1 MTPSCPCQVA
11 LGCHLC
17 FQRKGKSITHLF
29 VYVYCIVIFSHRWI
43 YDTLCIRV
51 RNFLKGLQ
59 ELAAHVVTFRN
70 VTEAVSSVQVSRVA
84 MVLPFVMPSFGKGLA
99 LVGWQLHRGWFETQL
114 KATGFLE
121 RVSITSRSCVHYSI
135 AFSKGVLFIIC
146 LRLTSFTGFEELKFA
161 CVSTGT
167 GAIAIWWRLGSWAAH
182 NTKHMT
188 PSTVSPDM
196 TSKQDPQCKRG
207 RWAKVN
213 VYRTYMNLQKYTC
226 VRCSHVDC
234 CQSWP
239 KEWFA
244 PTSCT
249 VQHSATTEF

>member
-1 MTPSCPCQVA
+1 MWSPSE
-11 LGCHLC
+11 CHWSC
-17 FQRKGKSITHLF
+17 FQCPSQSCGNGPALCDAILWQRTCTGGLTAAQRLVWNTTKSHWVFGTCFNNQSFLCKLF
-29 VYVYCIVIFSHRWI
+29 YC
-43 YDTLCIRV
+43 
-51 RNFLKGLQ
+51 
-59 ELAAHVVTFRN
+59 
-70 VTEAVSSVQVSRVA
+70 
-84 MVLPFVMPSFGKGLA
+84 
-99 LVGWQLHRGWFETQL
+99 
-114 KATGFLE
+114 
-121 RVSITSRSCVHYSI
+121 
-135 AFSKGVLFIIC
+135 FSKGVLFIIC

-234 CQSWP
+234 CQPWP

-244 PTSCT
+244 PTSRT